1 MRTLTMIFTSAAAV
15 FTLMSITGCETST
28 GTERDYR
35 KSVNMM
41 IQSQTAD
48 PSAAML
54 PDPNAVD
61 SGDGERLNHV
71 VEAYRE
77 PAPEPTAPEVRS
89 NPFTFQ

>member
-1 MRTLTMIFTSAAAV
+1 MIFTSAAAAFV
-15 FTLMSITGCETST
+15 LMSITGCETTT

-35 KSVNMM
+35 NSVNMM

-54 PDPNAVD
+54 PDPDAID

-77 PAPEPTAPEVRS
+77 PVPERTRPEIQS
-89 NPFTFQ
+89 NPFAF

>member
-1 MRTLTMIFTSAAAV
+1 MRALTLIFTSAAAA
-15 FTLMSITGCETST
+15 FALMSITGCETTT

-54 PDPNAVD
+54 PDPNAID

-89 NPFTFQ
+89 NPFVFQ

>member
-1 MRTLTMIFTSAAAV
+1 MIFTSAAAAFV
-15 FTLMSITGCETST
+15 LMSITGCETTT

-35 KSVNMM
+35 NSVNMM

-54 PDPNAVD
+54 PDPDAID

-77 PAPEPTAPEVRS
+77 PAPERTRPEIQS
-89 NPFTFQ
+89 NPFAF

>member
-1 MRTLTMIFTSAAAV
+1 MRALTMIFTSAAAA
-15 FTLMSITGCETST
+15 FALMSISGCETST
-28 GTERDYR
+28 GTERDYG

-41 IQSQTAD
+41 VQSQTAD

-77 PAPEPTAPEVRS
+77 PAPAPTAPEINS
-89 NPFTFQ
+89 NPFLFQ